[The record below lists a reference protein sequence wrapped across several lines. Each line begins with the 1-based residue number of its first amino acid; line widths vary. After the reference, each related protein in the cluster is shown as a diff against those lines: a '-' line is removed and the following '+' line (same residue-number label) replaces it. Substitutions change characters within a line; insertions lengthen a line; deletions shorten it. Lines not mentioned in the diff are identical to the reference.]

1 MKVFKK
7 WYALVVFCFA
17 VLGYAQ
23 APRIAEQKGAKME
36 FEKASHDFGELEDGT
51 IVDYV
56 FKFTNVG
63 NEVIRIKRVK
73 GS

>member
-1 MKVFKK
+1 MKIFIWMV
-7 WYALVVFCFA
+7 LIIFCFA

-23 APRIAEQKGAKME
+23 APRIAEAKGAKME
-36 FEKASHDFGELEDGT
+36 FVKASHDFGELADGT

-63 NEVIRIKRVK
+63 DEVLRIKRVK